1 MLTTARGHRCA
12 DEAYIPERMLQALG
26 HELLL
31 KNMNKLLMKYNPK
44 LVGELL
50 KSGDIDVAAFE
61 TSKRPDHG
69 TDKAGMLELISGSLP
84 Y

>member
-1 MLTTARGHRCA
+1 
-12 DEAYIPERMLQALG
+12 MLQALG

-50 KSGDIDVAAFE
+50 KSGDIDIASFE
-61 TSKRPDHG
+61 PSKLPDHG
-69 TDKAGMLELISGSLP
+69 ADKAGMLELISGSLS